1 MVKWEELDHSANIV
15 PAFPCNINRGIMDNV
30 GNPIDLPARKYV
42 DDAIM
47 LSPNADHMK
56 WVLAAMIELIFVVMG
71 EPEEEVCQCPLAMD
85 KWMDLV
91 ISPRQ
96 TVLGL
101 IIDTNRLTISIP
113 LKYRTEVLELLD
125 STWHL
130 HRSRFKVPEAQ
141 KLTGKLARLAEGAN
155 WLFHL
160 LSHLYSLI
168 AYALSE
174 NK

>member
-1 MVKWEELDHSANIV
+1 MVQWENLDRSVRITQAV
-15 PAFPCNINRGIMDNV
+15 PCDINRGIMDDF
-30 GNPIDLPARKYV
+30 GNPTDLPARIYV

-47 LSPNADHMK
+47 LSSNTGHLKM
-56 WVLAAMIELIFVVMG
+56 VLAAMFKSVFVVMG
-71 EPEEEVCQCPLAMD
+71 EPEEEVRKCPLALD

-101 IIDTNRLTISIP
+101 IIDTNRLTVLIP
-113 LKYRTEVLELLD
+113 IKYRTAVFELLE

-130 HRSRFKVPEAQ
+130 HRRRFKVSEAQ

-155 WLFHL
+155 
-160 LSHLYSLI
+160 
-168 AYALSE
+168 
-174 NK
+174 